1 MNGVSQIHT
10 KLLKTQ
16 LFRSFY
22 DIFPTK
28 FQNKTNGVTHRRWI
42 GCTNPG
48 LAQLYTDELGNKDW
62 MTDLELT
69 KKLLSKL
76 DDAQFRERWNDIK
89 QHNKRKLIEVINER
103 MDIELREDSIL
114 DVMVKRI
121 HEYKRQLM
129 NALYVGY
136 KYLQLKE
143 MSPEE
148 REKATPRS
156 VLIAGKAAPG
166 YVNAKRIIKLINMI
180 AEVVNADSETN
191 EYLKLVFFS
200 NYNVSHAEQIIPA
213 ADICQHIS
221 TVGTEASGTSN
232 MKFCMNGAILLGTMD
247 GSNIEIADEIG
258 KENIVTF
265 GTEIDEIEG
274 VLKKV

>member
-48 LAQLYTDELGNKDW
+48 LAQLYTDELGSKDW

-129 NALYVGY
+129 NALRPQRGQIMRTPCNHKFHVGC
-136 KYLQLKE
+136 LVE
-143 MSPEE
+143 WMS
-148 REKATPRS
+148 
-156 VLIAGKAAPG
+156 
-166 YVNAKRIIKLINMI
+166 IKMECPTCRARLPTL
-180 AEVVNADSETN
+180 E
-191 EYLKLVFFS
+191 
-200 NYNVSHAEQIIPA
+200 
-213 ADICQHIS
+213 
-221 TVGTEASGTSN
+221 
-232 MKFCMNGAILLGTMD
+232 
-247 GSNIEIADEIG
+247 
-258 KENIVTF
+258 
-265 GTEIDEIEG
+265 
-274 VLKKV
+274 